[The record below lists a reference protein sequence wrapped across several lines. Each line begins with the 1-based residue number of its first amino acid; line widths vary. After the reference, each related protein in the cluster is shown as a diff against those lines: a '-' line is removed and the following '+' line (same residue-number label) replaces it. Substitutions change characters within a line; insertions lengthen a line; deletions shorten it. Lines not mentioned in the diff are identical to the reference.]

1 MILSCRLRNDCDDMV
16 RKVTKADQAK
26 RTRTALINTGRM
38 LFASQGYAGTSTA
51 SIVQRAG
58 VTRGALYYHFQDK
71 AGLFQAVYE
80 EMKVSQL
87 QQIVERIQTAEGD
100 LWQQFVETGCRAFLD
115 VVSER
120 ETQRIL
126 FIDGPAV
133 LPPRLWH
140 DNIPAIATIQN
151 ALEQLAA
158 AGFIAKQSFE
168 TLARLFW
175 GAFLE
180 AAFRVSYADDVEATK
195 KNMRRGLEQ
204 LIAGLRIKH

>member
-1 MILSCRLRNDCDDMV
+1 MAL
-16 RKVTKADQAK
+16 KVKKAEQSK
-26 RTRTALINTGRM
+26 RTRIALMNAGRA
-38 LFASQGYAGTSTA
+38 LFSSQGYADTSTQ

-58 VTRGALYYHFQDK
+58 VTRGALYYHFEDK
-71 AGLFQAVYE
+71 AGLFQAVFE
-80 EMKVSQL
+80 ELKLLRL

-100 LWQQFVETGCRAFLD
+100 LWQRLVETGCRVFLE

-126 FIDGPAV
+126 YIDGPAV

-140 DNIPAIATIQN
+140 DNLPAIDTIQN
-151 ALEQLAA
+151 ALEQLAEG
-158 AGFIAKQSFE
+158 GFITKQPFG

-180 AAFRVSYADDVEATK
+180 AALRVTYADDVETTK
-195 KNMRRGLEQ
+195 EDMWRGLMQ
-204 LIAGLRIKH
+204 LISGLRVKH